1 MELFSCQILHYENTW
16 LVSLL
21 AHNVDL
27 IDNFMT
33 LNFLIVLWIENTS
46 FWSFIINL
54 RLFYYDLLVAS
65 SFYCS
70 LLWFSCE
77 CEPRS
82 AGWSVFSCCSCLLF
96 YRLTHG
102 SCDGPHLRVAP
113 ICSEN
118 YLKHHETAPVSCL
131 TLHSIGPCPL
141 YCPPPSPRPRGWGRD
156 EGRFCSLWLY
166 GGRHVD
172 IFRNI
177 ENPCS
182 NNLWR

>member
-1 MELFSCQILHYENTW
+1 
-16 LVSLL
+16 
-21 AHNVDL
+21 
-27 IDNFMT
+27 MT

-70 LLWFSCE
+70 LLWFWCE

-113 ICSEN
+113 SCPEN
-118 YLKHHETAPVSCL
+118 YLQHHEACICQQTVLSHVSHCTALAPAHFIVRSCAVVCGGSAPASHVSCL
-131 TLHSIGPCPL
+131 LLRNQKNHFLILIMTKILLIFAIFKMFNLIHCP
-141 YCPPPSPRPRGWGRD
+141 S
-156 EGRFCSLWLY
+156 CSY
-166 GGRHVD
+166 A
-172 IFRNI
+172 
-177 ENPCS
+177 
-182 NNLWR
+182 

>member
-1 MELFSCQILHYENTW
+1 
-16 LVSLL
+16 
-21 AHNVDL
+21 
-27 IDNFMT
+27 MT

-70 LLWFSCE
+70 LLWFWCE

-113 ICSEN
+113 SCPEN
-118 YLKHHETAPVSCL
+118 YLKHHEACICL
-131 TLHSIGPCPL
+131 TFYSIGIGSCPL
-141 YCPPPSPRPRGWGRD
+141 YCAELCCGVWRLCSCIPCVMFTATKSVESFPPFD
-156 EGRFCSLWLY
+156 YDKNIVNFCNFQN
-166 GGRHVD
+166 V
-172 IFRNI
+172 
-177 ENPCS
+177 
-182 NNLWR
+182 

>member
-1 MELFSCQILHYENTW
+1 
-16 LVSLL
+16 
-21 AHNVDL
+21 
-27 IDNFMT
+27 MT

-70 LLWFSCE
+70 LLWFWCE

-102 SCDGPHLRVAP
+102 SSDGPHLRVAP
-113 ICSEN
+113 SCPEN
-118 YLKHHETAPVSCL
+118 YLKQHEACICQQTVLSHVSHCTALAPA
-131 TLHSIGPCPL
+131 HSIVRSCAVVWRLCSCIPCVMFTATKSVESFPPFDYDKNIVNFCNFFKMFNL
-141 YCPPPSPRPRGWGRD
+141 INCPS
-156 EGRFCSLWLY
+156 SSY
-166 GGRHVD
+166 A
-172 IFRNI
+172 
-177 ENPCS
+177 
-182 NNLWR
+182 